1 MYVLIEVYTTRVKL
15 TGGSVVGDWGVYG
28 GGGWIVI

>member
-1 MYVLIEVYTTRVKL
+1 MYVVIKVYTARVKL

-28 GGGWIVI
+28 GGG